1 MGRYRVPSTFEVW
14 EWWVWGCG
22 PACTLT
28 EISCGTGHGLDVCS
42 DKGGGWCRE
51 AMNASLSRL
60 CSCVPRNGEDRMC
73 PKCRG
78 DDSQSVS
85 PGSLLSQ
92 EKVRGTAWKEYL
104 SFFFPFVE
112 VEAVGQL
119 PTKSLEDTCL
129 LVWSLDCISL

>member
-1 MGRYRVPSTFEVW
+1 
-14 EWWVWGCG
+14 
-22 PACTLT
+22 
-28 EISCGTGHGLDVCS
+28 
-42 DKGGGWCRE
+42 
-51 AMNASLSRL
+51 
-60 CSCVPRNGEDRMC
+60 MC

-112 VEAVGQL
+112 VEAIGQL
-119 PTKSLEDTCL
+119 PTKSLEDTCP